1 MGSVRSAKLRMAHAT
16 SEHKNAFRT
25 FEEKHEIVSLVGS
38 LSKSG
43 GHHLH
48 ASLSD
53 KDGNVYGGHVMEM
66 DVFTTAEIV
75 LGVTE
80 TQIFD
85 RVFDEDTGFKIQLGF
100 PPYYKHT
107 RTQFVC
113 FF

>member
-66 DVFTTAEIV
+66 DVFTTAEIA

-85 RVFDEDTGFKIQLGF
+85 RVFDEDTGFKEL
-100 PPYYKHT
+100 K
-107 RTQFVC
+107 VVVKD
-113 FF
+113 